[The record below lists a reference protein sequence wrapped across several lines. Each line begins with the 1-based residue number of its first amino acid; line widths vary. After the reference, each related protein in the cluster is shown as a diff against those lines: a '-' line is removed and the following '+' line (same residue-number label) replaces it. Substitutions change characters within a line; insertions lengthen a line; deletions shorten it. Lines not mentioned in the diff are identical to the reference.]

1 MTAEEYRYAA
11 SFRRIKHSEDLEFYS
26 HFGDD

>member
-11 SFRRIKHSEDLEFYS
+11 SFRKLKHSEDFEPYS
-26 HFGDD
+26 YYTDD